1 MSTALSPSRAPGAA
15 DRGGGAVHQAERAGG
30 EETGLRVQVAGGG
43 EGDPGR
49 MLGQA
54 AGGAAG
60 AAARVPDQ
68 QPRVVLA
75 DRLRADQDGV
85 AARPDL
91 VHPVQVG
98 GAGQDQP
105 PRARVVQVAVG
116 RGGAGQEDVGTWRHA
131 PSVASGGRA
140 VLYWSAMLE
149 TVNPATGE
157 VLATFP
163 VHGRREVD
171 AAVAQAREAAVWWAG
186 LGWSGRRIRLL
197 AWKSHLTRYM
207 GRLAQLVHDETG
219 KPLDDAKLEIILAIV
234 HIDWA
239 ARHARR
245 VLRPRRVR
253 SGLAAINQAST
264 VEYQPLGVVG
274 VIGPWNYPVFTPVG
288 SIAYAL
294 AAGNAVVFKPSEL
307 TPATGDWLVR
317 SFGEALDIFGDSQP
331 VFQLVTGPGSTG
343 EALARSGVAKIAF
356 TGSAATARKVM
367 AAAADTL
374 TPVLA
379 ECGGKD
385 ALLVS
390 ADADLDAAADAAAW
404 GAMSNAGQTCIGIE
418 RVYVADAVY
427 QQLPGAADPAGVRA
441 AAGVRQRGVLRADDA
456 AVAAGDRGQ
465 ARGGRA
471 GPGGRPVVGGPDAVA
486 APYVRP
492 VILTDVPEH
501 SDGGDRGDVRA
512 DRDGDAGGEPGRGG
526 LVRQRGALRARVG
539 GVRSRSFGGHDG
551 GTVAAHRDDLG
562 QLRARVRDRAGA
574 AFWRRGRVGVRADS
588 RRGRAARVHP
598 AQGHHA
604 AADAAADQ
612 PHLVRPDR
620 PGHAADRHF
629 GYLAA
634 RPALPAPGSRQGRWF
649 AGCGAADLG

>member
-1 MSTALSPSRAPGAA
+1 
-15 DRGGGAVHQAERAGG
+15 
-30 EETGLRVQVAGGG
+30 
-43 EGDPGR
+43 
-49 MLGQA
+49 
-54 AGGAAG
+54 
-60 AAARVPDQ
+60 
-68 QPRVVLA
+68 
-75 DRLRADQDGV
+75 
-85 AARPDL
+85 
-91 VHPVQVG
+91 
-98 GAGQDQP
+98 
-105 PRARVVQVAVG
+105 
-116 RGGAGQEDVGTWRHA
+116 
-131 PSVASGGRA
+131 
-140 VLYWSAMLE
+140 MLE

-171 AAVAQAREAAVWWAG
+171 AALATAREAAVWWAG

-317 SFGEALDIFGDSQP
+317 SFGDALGIFGASKP

-390 ADADLDAAADAAAW
+390 ADADLEAAADAAAW

-427 QQLPGAADPAGVRA
+427 HSFLERLSQRVSGLRPGFDREASYGPMTLPSQPEVVAKHVADA
-441 AAGVRQRGVLRADDA
+441 L
-456 AVAAGDRGQ
+456 
-465 ARGGRA
+465 ARGGRLVK
-471 GPGGRPVVGGPDAVA
+471 GDGEVGGGPDSVA
-486 APYVRP
+486 PPYVRP

-501 SDGGDRGDVRA
+501 SAAVTEETFGPTVTVTPVANLTEGVSLA
-512 DRDGDAGGEPGRGG
+512 NAGRYG
-526 LVRQRGALRARVG
+526 LGSAVFA
-539 GVRSRSFGGHDG
+539 
-551 GTVAAHRDDLG
+551 
-562 QLRARVRDRAGA
+562 RDRSA
-574 AFWRRGRVGVRADS
+574 AMA
-588 RRGRAARVHP
+588 AARSLRSGMTSVNSVLGF
-598 AQGHHA
+598 AI
-604 AADAAADQ
+604 
-612 PHLVRPDR
+612 V
-620 PGHAADRHF
+620 
-629 GYLAA
+629 
-634 RPALPAPGSRQGRWF
+634 PALPFGGVGESGFGRIHGADGLREFTRPKAITRQRMRPLINLTSFGRTDKDMRRIVTLVTLLHGRLYRPRRSRRRR
-649 AGCGAADLG
+649 